1 MEQPK
6 TEKTP
11 IALLFDSIPI
21 YEPNDIEK
29 LLNGLEYPQS
39 IYIINQSINY
49 AYKHGIFSMEEIE
62 LISKSLRNI
71 TSHKCIESES
81 EISSQPNQK

>member
-6 TEKTP
+6 SEKTP
-11 IALLFDSIPI
+11 ITLLFDSIPI

-71 TSHKCIESES
+71 TSHKCTESES
-81 EISSQPNQK
+81 EIYSQPNQK

>member
-11 IALLFDSIPI
+11 IALLFDSIPV

-29 LLNGLEYPQS
+29 L
-39 IYIINQSINY
+39 
-49 AYKHGIFSMEEIE
+49 
-62 LISKSLRNI
+62 
-71 TSHKCIESES
+71 
-81 EISSQPNQK
+81 

>member
-11 IALLFDSIPI
+11 ISLLFDSIPV

-29 LLNGLEYPQS
+29 LLNGLEYP
-39 IYIINQSINY
+39 QSINY

-71 TSHKCIESES
+71 TLHKCIEQES

>member
-1 MEQPK
+1 MEQSK

-11 IALLFDSIPI
+11 ITLLFDSIPV

-71 TSHKCIESES
+71 TSHKCTEPES